1 MASRDREA
9 MMKRQAVVGPSLA
22 GVLLATALLTVGCS
36 ASSGPQVPA
45 TLPTSVHIVPGTVLA
60 SSVDSA
66 QWQVW
71 VKSPDVIA
79 GYKKARTL
87 LLKAGYNTTYD
98 NLYSTSGE
106 GQFCTARYCVDVN
119 AYNDPVHGKSVGYV
133 VYRNSAL
140 GIPKS

>member
-1 MASRDREA
+1 MIRRKA
-9 MMKRQAVVGPSLA
+9 AVGGPLA
-22 GVLLATALLTVGCS
+22 AVLLAAVLSTTGCS
-36 ASSGPQVPA
+36 ASTGAKVPA
-45 TLPTSVHIVPGTVLA
+45 TLPASVHILPGTVLA

-79 GYKKARTL
+79 GYKKARAL

-106 GQFCTARYCVDVN
+106 GQFCTDRYCVDVN
-119 AYNDPVHGKSVGYV
+119 AYNDPTHGKSVGYV

-140 GIPKS
+140 GLPTS

>member
-1 MASRDREA
+1 MI
-9 MMKRQAVVGPSLA
+9 KRKATIGAALA
-22 GVLLATALLTVGCS
+22 AVLLTAALMTAGCTAS
-36 ASSGPQVPA
+36 AGPQVPT
-45 TLPTSVHIVPGTVLA
+45 TLPTSVHVLPGTIVA

-79 GYKKARTL
+79 GYKKARAL

-106 GQFCTARYCVDVN
+106 GQFCTDKYCVDVN

-133 VYRNSAL
+133 VYRNTAL
-140 GIPKS
+140 GIPNK